1 MDNQAGEISITTLL
15 LGIGLINMKKLLLIL
30 LISLGIVGCSKD
42 RNYDGSITIS
52 DIWISFQELAISVGW
67 YVKAFLNLFTDNSI
81 GRFFEVDVFYWE
93 PNTYL
98 YLGIGIILLVL
109 FSIIIR
115 IIDTI
120 ESFIWR
126 RQLRKEEK
134 ERENK

>member
-1 MDNQAGEISITTLL
+1 
-15 LGIGLINMKKLLLIL
+15 MKKILI
-30 LISLGIVGCSKD
+30 ISLLVLFGCSKD

-98 YLGIGIILLVL
+98 YLGIGIILLFL

-120 ESFIWR
+120 ENFIWR

>member
-1 MDNQAGEISITTLL
+1 
-15 LGIGLINMKKLLLIL
+15 MKKLLLL
-30 LISLGIVGCSKD
+30 LSLPLVLFGCSKD

-52 DIWISFQELAISVGW
+52 DIWISFQELAVSVGW

-98 YLGIGIILLVL
+98 YLGIGIILLFL

-126 RQLRKEEK
+126 RQLQKEEK